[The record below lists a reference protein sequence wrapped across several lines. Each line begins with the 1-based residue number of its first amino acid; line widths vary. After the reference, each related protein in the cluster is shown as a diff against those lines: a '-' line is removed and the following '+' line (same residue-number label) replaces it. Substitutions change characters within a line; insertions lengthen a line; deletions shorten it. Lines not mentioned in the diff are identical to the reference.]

1 MSDNLRRALFG
12 NSRRKP
18 TAAEVVIG
26 AVLDHQANKQ
36 NRRQALPADPTLPV
50 ELQGIIKRSDYQIRN
65 RGHHTECWIWDKSS
79 FVLKDPTSHR
89 HRDVNEVVYRAFAGR
104 DVPSS
109 SAILTRCGQAK
120 CIKYE
125 HFTIIPRREG
135 NIIYRIRN
143 RREAKINKPQ
153 RNIIAKASKKY
164 NLTEK
169 EQVQIFHVSESQ
181 LRETNE
187 DALKPTITGRPTESA
202 APVLTTVEI
211 ETTPEGTATI
221 PELEMPYAEPEIIEL
236 DIPPEPDKPLSP
248 EPETRP
254 EPQTPHLRCEQASVL
269 LILGDSAITQP
280 TVRRFIMK
288 DTPLHLAVQDEDT
301 ETVKALLAAGADPN
315 VKGEYGRT
323 PLHEAAWIGH
333 SETIRLLLAAGSDP
347 NAKDHKGLTPLHT
360 AASGNSEIVQI
371 LLPAGAGTPTH

>member
-26 AVLDHQANKQ
+26 AVLDHQANQQ
-36 NRRQALPADPTLPV
+36 NRRQALLADPILPV

-202 APVLTTVEI
+202 APILTTVEI

-221 PELEMPYAEPEIIEL
+221 PEPEMPYAEPEIIEL

-254 EPQTPHLRCEQASVL
+254 EPQTPPEPKTPSNLSVPATKKSKVTAAVLAFTLGGFGAHKFYLGHRGAGIVHLL
-269 LILGDSAITQP
+269 LSA
-280 TVRRFIMK
+280 TVIGALVNVPICVVEFFIYLSKSEEDFHQTYVVNRRRFF
-288 DTPLHLAVQDEDT
+288 
-301 ETVKALLAAGADPN
+301 
-315 VKGEYGRT
+315 
-323 PLHEAAWIGH
+323 
-333 SETIRLLLAAGSDP
+333 
-347 NAKDHKGLTPLHT
+347 
-360 AASGNSEIVQI
+360 
-371 LLPAGAGTPTH
+371 